1 MLSER
6 FTGNCEASE
15 IVSVKTEN
23 GKHVNIF
30 QGEERPS
37 EKGEKQLEL
46 GPLSGE
52 SKLIVPHFQIS
63 FLSKSSSSISSWPLT
78 PRLASPPSSP
88 SA

>member
-6 FTGNCEASE
+6 FTGNSEASE

-46 GPLSGE
+46 GPMAGE
-52 SKLIVPHFQIS
+52 SKLIVPPFQIA
-63 FLSKSSSSISSWPLT
+63 FLSFTSSYS
-78 PRLASPPSSP
+78 LASY
-88 SA
+88 